1 MKIAVQGG
9 IVSELGKFWYCCNPD
24 QPFKYNKLAKALF
37 TITSDGLCTW
47 YPNNSSITDFSRKM
61 VAKHRATSSVYKGVR
76 LIDESALLNLFP
88 DLPSGEGAI
97 FQLSEAQLTKLNQS
111 LGI

>member
-1 MKIAVQGG
+1 MDFVRG
-9 IVSELGKFWYCCNPD
+9 IQIIQVLLILVVKWLLNIVYF
-24 QPFKYNKLAKALF
+24 
-37 TITSDGLCTW
+37 
-47 YPNNSSITDFSRKM
+47 
-61 VAKHRATSSVYKGVR
+61 ATSSVYKGVR